1 MYSNIITVCCYNAAM
16 KYFGSVEAVFLIHWG
31 IFPILKGLQ
40 FERVHAEGNIIF
52 IDNRKLS
59 SNRHTRHFKRTI
71 SSISDRNQAFSS
83 MAKFY

>member
-52 IDNRKLS
+52 IDNRK
-59 SNRHTRHFKRTI
+59 
-71 SSISDRNQAFSS
+71 D
-83 MAKFY
+83 

>member
-31 IFPILKGLQ
+31 IFPILKRLQ

-52 IDNRKLS
+52 IDNRK
-59 SNRHTRHFKRTI
+59 K
-71 SSISDRNQAFSS
+71 Q
-83 MAKFY
+83 MQ